1 MRPEH
6 VPQDDAVLGPPDSRQ
21 QRTPW
26 DIALSAC
33 EDNPTPILR
42 SQPAELNAQAIACLS
57 GSRTS
62 DARLKDC
69 SVILS
74 MVYLLARRVFGLIV
88 LRGRG
93 EASKDVELLV
103 LRHEVAVLRRQI
115 SRPRLAPADRVLFA
129 ALARLLPRDLLAH
142 RIVTPATLLRWHRAL
157 VARHWTYRQHTDP
170 GGRPGTAA
178 QVRALVLRLASEN
191 STWGYRRIHG
201 ELVGLGVLVC
211 PSTVWNIW
219 HRAGVDPAPGRDGL
233 SWRRFCSTQAK
244 TMLGCEVTHVD
255 TVLLRRLYVFFV
267 IEVGT
272 RRVHLLGGTRHPTG
286 QWAAQSARDFATDL
300 ADRAESFKF
309 LVRDRDA
316 KFTVV
321 FDAVFGSVG
330 IEVIKTPVRAPRAN
344 AYAERWIGTLRRE
357 CLDRL
362 LTVNERHLRLVLEQ
376 YVEHYNSHRPHRSL
390 STVA

>member
-1 MRPEH
+1 
-6 VPQDDAVLGPPDSRQ
+6 
-21 QRTPW
+21 
-26 DIALSAC
+26 
-33 EDNPTPILR
+33 
-42 SQPAELNAQAIACLS
+42 
-57 GSRTS
+57 
-62 DARLKDC
+62 
-69 SVILS
+69 
-74 MVYLLARRVFGLIV
+74 MVYLLARRIFGLIV
-88 LRGRG
+88 PRGRG

-115 SRPRLAPADRVLFA
+115 SRPQLAPADRVLFA

-170 GGRPGTAA
+170 GGRPATPA
-178 QVRALVLRLASEN
+178 QVRALVLRLATEN

-211 PSTVWNIW
+211 PSTVWNIL
-219 HRAGVDPAPGRDGL
+219 HRAGVDPAPGRDGP

-244 TMLGCEVTHVD
+244 TMLACDFTHVD
-255 TVLLRRLYVFFV
+255 TVLLRRLSVFFA
-267 IEVGT
+267 IEVAT
-272 RRVHLLGGTRHPTG
+272 RRVHLLGVTRHPTG
-286 QWAAQSARDFATDL
+286 QWAAQCARDFATDL
-300 ADRAESFKF
+300 AERAEPFRF
-309 LVRDRDA
+309 LIRDRDA
-316 KFTVV
+316 KFTVA
-321 FDAVFGSVG
+321 FDAVFGSLG

-362 LTVNERHLRLVLEQ
+362 LIVNQRHLRFVLEQ

-390 STVA
+390 SQRSPDRRHDAERPANVHSLHLVHRQGVVGGLINEYTQAA